1 MVLMGVCLPCAVAGP
16 LPFYIS
22 LARVLGLITS
32 LLSVAL
38 LERASC
44 SLPVSVLLAKIL
56 G

>member
-1 MVLMGVCLPCAVAGP
+1 MVLMGVRLLCAVAGP
-16 LPFYIS
+16 PPFYIS
-22 LARVLGLITS
+22 LARVPGLVTS

-38 LERASC
+38 LGRASC

>member
-1 MVLMGVCLPCAVAGP
+1 MVLMGVRLPRAVAGP

-32 LLSVAL
+32 LLSVTL
-38 LERASC
+38 LGRASY